1 MFLWF
6 HTAVCIVSL
15 LFHQQGKSQQILS
28 VSGNSRFW
36 TVLKSLGDDH
46 GGTVA
51 DERKHSA
58 GTLSLSY
65 ADKDM
70 KMFQAFYDILP

>member
-6 HTAVCIVSL
+6 HTAVCIMPL
-15 LFHQQGKSQQILS
+15 LFHQQGRSQEILS

-36 TVLKSLGDDH
+36 TVLKSLGGGR

-51 DERKHSA
+51 DERKYSA

-70 KMFQAFYDILP
+70 KRFQAFCHFLP

>member
-1 MFLWF
+1 MFLWS
-6 HTAVCIVSL
+6 HAAVCIMSS
-15 LFHQQGKSQQILS
+15 LFHQQGRSQQILS

-36 TVLKSLGDDH
+36 TVLKSQQSDC

-70 KMFQAFYDILP
+70 KRIQAFCHFLP